1 MTPSMVELPKYSG
14 SWGTVDSQESAD
26 GKRKDED
33 LGKADEKAAG
43 VTRVREKELPALP
56 EDAREDVARVN
67 SYYDDASD
75 EEEAREAKATEV
87 RYAVVARSSS
97 KRIEFSRKMS

>member
-1 MTPSMVELPKYSG
+1 MVELPKYSG
-14 SWGTVDSQESAD
+14 SWDTVDSQESAD
-26 GKRKDED
+26 EKIKDKG
-33 LGKADEKAAG
+33 LGKGDEKAAG

-56 EDAREDVARVN
+56 EDAREDGVKAN

-87 RYAVVARSSS
+87 RYVGVARPSS
-97 KRIEFSRKMS
+97 KRIEYSRKMS